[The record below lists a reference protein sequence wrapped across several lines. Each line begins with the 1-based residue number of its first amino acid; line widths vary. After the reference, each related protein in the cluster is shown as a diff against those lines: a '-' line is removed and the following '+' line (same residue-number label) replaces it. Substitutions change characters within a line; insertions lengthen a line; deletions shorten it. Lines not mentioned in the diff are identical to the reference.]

1 MCNAIHSH
9 TVRHIDFDFVSA
21 EIDIP
26 PSNSSTE
33 AVGFQ
38 VGIINDA
45 VTEERDEMFT
55 AVLSSMLP
63 SIVRVNRNA
72 QLTTVTI
79 QDDDSKLFLT
89 LHACDIGST
98 PSV

>member
-1 MCNAIHSH
+1 M
-9 TVRHIDFDFVSA
+9 SA
-21 EIDIP
+21 EISIP

-55 AVLSSMLP
+55 VVLSSMLP
-63 SIVRVNRNA
+63 GIVRVNRNA

-89 LHACDIGST
+89 LHACDTGST